1 MDFISYVKNFDILLF
16 GETWQNKNDPY
27 DFGISDYECAHVYA
41 KKSHGVTTGRFSG
54 GVTVYYRS
62 SLKQFISVIHKSD
75 DGLIWIK
82 LDKHFLSSDK
92 DAYLCYVYVRDKNSK
107 VLQQDE
113 IDYFE
118 ILQSDISKY
127 STFGDVY
134 VAGDVNGRT
143 SEEPDFLLQD
153 YYLNVGMNENLRD
166 NEIPLRKSRDL
177 VLDNYG
183 RRLLD
188 LCKATDLLIA
198 NGRLGDDKDI
208 GEFTCVTSRGRSVV
222 DYLLL
227 SLQNFDCVSHFKI
240 CDIDE
245 HSDHSALYFC
255 LKLSENDIDQNHTHN
270 ASTSE
275 KKLIWTCKNQEKFK
289 MTILN
294 QYTKYDDIIT
304 NIENDI
310 SYINAGVHS
319 FSKLLFDDSFQYFG
333 KSVVFEPGHQ
343 SKPSNISNPWFDN
356 TCKTA
361 K

>member
-1 MDFISYVKNFDILLF
+1 MKTFDILLL

-41 KKSHGVTTGRFSG
+41 QKSHGVKTGRYSG
-54 GVTVYYRS
+54 GVSVYYRS
-62 SLKQFISVIHKSD
+62 SLKQYISIVHKSD
-75 DGLIWIK
+75 DGLIWTKI
-82 LDKHFLSSDK
+82 DKHVLYSDQ
-92 DAYLCYVYVRDKNSK
+92 DAYLCYVYVREKNSK

-127 STFGDVY
+127 SLLGDVF
-134 VAGDVNGRT
+134 VAGDFNGR
-143 SEEPDFLLQD
+143 SADQPDFLLHD

-188 LCKATDLLIA
+188 LCKSTDLLIA

-227 SLQNFDCVSHFKI
+227 SLQNFDCVSHFSI

-255 LKLSENDIDQNHTHN
+255 LKLSGNDIDHNRTHN
-270 ASTSE
+270 
-275 KKLIWTCKNQEKFK
+275 Q
-289 MTILN
+289 
-294 QYTKYDDIIT
+294 
-304 NIENDI
+304 
-310 SYINAGVHS
+310 V
-319 FSKLLFDDSFQYFG
+319 LL
-333 KSVVFEPGHQ
+333 KR
-343 SKPSNISNPWFDN
+343 N
-356 TCKTA
+356 
-361 K
+361 